1 MARSNTRRTR
11 TEQATEVARKAAQA
25 AAAAVLEAAEAD
37 EEDDDEM
44 EESIQPGDDGRPK
57 TQKGR
62 NMPTAGGPSKD
73 VKLGSEGPD
82 SVSKS
87 RVQEGA
93 DDDDKEDDDEME
105 ESRRNPLGRFLNLE
119 ADMDDEEEDD
129 EDMKEGAA
137 DDQLTRTD
145 DSARADAQRKRQS
158 GTHSGD
164 IGNEITDASHPAVP
178 AGTAVVEAQM
188 AGEQPSGAEAPNPGS
203 PGDQLTGSDG
213 DTQADAKRAGQRGDP
228 GTGGKPSSG
237 ALDAAQSAKEKPL
250 DPAAVGMDQTV
261 AEATNALFN
270 GEDLSEDFKTKAST
284 IFGAALREVVQR
296 HATNMT
302 ETYNGYLTEKVAEV
316 QEHYEAK
323 HTQLVE
329 RIDDYLGY
337 VVEQWVSENKLAVET
352 GLRADISDSFMKA
365 LHGIFKEHYIELPED
380 RVDAF
385 TESQTRISELENQL
399 GEQINSNVSLRKE
412 LSVKTVDEV
421 FAEESDGLADTER
434 ERLRH
439 LCEGVVYDDAGQYRQ
454 KVQILR
460 ENYFGRTAVASSSD
474 ADDVDEINTPS
485 APALEPK
492 MSKYVAG
499 MSRLAGSASPT
510 GKFPARNLNG

>member
-1 MARSNTRRTR
+1 MPRSNTRKTR
-11 TEQATEVARKAAQA
+11 TEQATKVARKAAQA
-25 AAAAVLEAAEAD
+25 AAAAVLEAAEND
-37 EEDDDEM
+37 EEDEEM
-44 EESIQPGDDGRPK
+44 DESIMPGDDGRPK
-57 TQKGR
+57 TMKGR
-62 NMPTAGGPSKD
+62 SVPAAGGPSKD

-82 SVSKS
+82 AVKKS
-87 RVQEGA
+87 RVQEQN
-93 DDDDKEDDDEME
+93 DEDEMDDDDEME
-105 ESRRNPLGRFLNLE
+105 ESRLNPLGRFLNLE
-119 ADMDDEEEDD
+119 ADNGDDD
-129 EDMKEGAA
+129 EDDDDMQEAAA

-145 DSARADAQRKRQS
+145 DSARLDAQRKRQS
-158 GTHSGD
+158 PTYSGD
-164 IGNEITDASHPAVP
+164 IGNEVTDKSHPAVP

-188 AGEQPSGAEAPNPGS
+188 AGEQPRGAAAPNPGN

-213 DTQADAKRAGQRGDP
+213 DTQADAKRAGQRGDR

-237 ALDAAQSAKEKPL
+237 ALDAEQSAKEKPL

-302 ETYNGYLTEKVAEV
+302 ETYNGYLSEKVAEV
-316 QEHYEAK
+316 QEHYKAK
-323 HTQLVE
+323 HSQLVE

-385 TESQTRISELENQL
+385 TESQNRISELENQL

-439 LCEGVVYDDAGQYRQ
+439 LCEGVEFDDATQYRQ

-460 ENYFGRTAVASSSD
+460 ENYFSRTTVNLNND
-474 ADDVDEINTPS
+474 ADAVDEVNTP
-485 APALEPK
+485 AVPTLVGN

-499 MSRLAGSASPT
+499 MNRLAGSASPT
-510 GKFPARNLNG
+510 GNFPTRNLNG

>member
-1 MARSNTRRTR
+1 MPRSNSRKTR
-11 TEQATEVARKAAQA
+11 TEQATEVARQAALA
-25 AAAAVLEAAEAD
+25 AAAAVLENLDSD
-37 EEDDDEM
+37 EEDDEM
-44 EESIQPGDDGRPK
+44 DESIQPGDDGRPK
-57 TQKGR
+57 SQKGR
-62 NMPTAGGPSKD
+62 TMPKAGGPSKD

-82 SVSKS
+82 AVKKS
-87 RVQEGA
+87 RVQEQS
-93 DDDDKEDDDEME
+93 DEDEMDDDEME
-105 ESRRNPLGRFLNLE
+105 ETSNPLGRFLNLE
-119 ADMDDEEEDD
+119 DHDEDEDD
-129 EDMKEGAA
+129 DDMQEAAA

-145 DSARADAQRKRQS
+145 DSARLDAQRKRQS
-158 GTHSGD
+158 STYSGD
-164 IGNEITDASHPAVP
+164 IGNEITDNSHPAVP
-178 AGTAVVEAQM
+178 AGTAVVEAQQM
-188 AGEQPSGAEAPNPGS
+188 AGEQPRGAAAPNPGN
-203 PGDQLTGSDG
+203 PGDQLTGADG
-213 DTQADAKRAGQRGDP
+213 DTQDDAKRAGQRGDP
-228 GTGGKPSSG
+228 GSGGKPSSG
-237 ALDAAQSAKEKPL
+237 ALDSEQTAKEKPL

-270 GEDLSEDFKTKAST
+270 GEDLSEEFKTKAST

-302 ETYNGYLTEKVAEV
+302 ETYNGYLQEKVAEV
-316 QEHYEAK
+316 QDHYEGK
-323 HTQLVE
+323 HLQLVE

-385 TESQTRISELENQL
+385 TESQNRISELENQL

-439 LCEGVVYDDAGQYRQ
+439 LCEGVEFDDANQYRQ

-460 ENYFGRTAVASSSD
+460 ENYFSRATVND
-474 ADDVDEINTPS
+474 DDVDAVDENNTPS
-485 APALEPK
+485 APKIDSK
-492 MSKYVAG
+492 MSRYAAG
-499 MSRLAGSASPT
+499 LSRLAGAPTPT
-510 GKFPARNLNG
+510 GNFQSQTLMG

>member
-1 MARSNTRRTR
+1 MPRSNTRKTR

-44 EESIQPGDDGRPK
+44 DESIQPGDDGRPK

-62 NMPTAGGPSKD
+62 TAPAAGGPAKD

-82 SVSKS
+82 AVKKS
-87 RVQEGA
+87 RVQENL
-93 DDDDKEDDDEME
+93 DDEEDDDEME

-129 EDMKEGAA
+129 EMKEGAA

-145 DSARADAQRKRQS
+145 DSARTDAQRKRQS

-164 IGNEITDASHPAVP
+164 IGNEITDTSHPAVP

-188 AGEQPSGAEAPNPGS
+188 AGEQPRGAAAPNPGS

-228 GTGGKPSSG
+228 GSGGKPSSG
-237 ALDAAQSAKEKPL
+237 ALDAEQTAKEKPL
-250 DPAAVGMDQTV
+250 DPSAVGMDKTV

-302 ETYNGYLTEKVAEV
+302 ETYNGYLSEKVAEV

-323 HTQLVE
+323 HIQLVE

-385 TESQTRISELENQL
+385 TESQTRISELETQL

-439 LCEGVVYDDAGQYRQ
+439 LCEGVEFDDAGQYRQ

-460 ENYFGRTAVASSSD
+460 ENYFGRTAVNSNSD
-474 ADDVDEINTPS
+474 AEDVDEINTPS

-492 MSKYVAG
+492 MSKYVQG
-499 MSRLAGSASPT
+499 MSRLAGAATPT
-510 GKFPARNLNG
+510 GKFRQTLNG